1 MNALSFIH
9 SFHSSI
15 HFSAIGQYATELLM
29 IRQTH
34 FSSVFQTTL
43 YRWWQLRGPMNP
55 NTIFDVLLRF
65 ETRAAQRRLGSKCRS
80 NLLNVSPGGLGKMS
94 ESQFQDQLR
103 T

>member
-1 MNALSFIH
+1 MYNRNKYEGGVGID
-9 SFHSSI
+9 
-15 HFSAIGQYATELLM
+15 QYLILL
-29 IRQTH
+29 TPL
-34 FSSVFQTTL
+34 FQISD
-43 YRWWQLRGPMNP
+43 NS
-55 NTIFDVLLRF
+55 LRF